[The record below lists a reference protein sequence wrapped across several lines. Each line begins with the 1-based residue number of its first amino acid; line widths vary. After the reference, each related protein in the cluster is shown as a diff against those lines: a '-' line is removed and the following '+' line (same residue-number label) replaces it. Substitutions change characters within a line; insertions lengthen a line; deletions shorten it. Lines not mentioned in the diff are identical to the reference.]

1 MEHTFDNRGKFKFNI
16 FGWLLLCYVA
26 PVLLFGPVSM
36 FTEAVN
42 VHEYVSLA
50 FDPLLDFLAV
60 IAFILVPLL
69 MYTLLRKKFSAYD
82 GSEKSIRSTNLY
94 FKFWYNI
101 NIGIVLG
108 LYALLAVG
116 VIWRSNQIGLQF
128 HNFANNKDSFAS
140 WFTVLWGLSF
150 GFSMIGFVML
160 LAEVERSLFWLPH
173 YKEVQLMSFR
183 QRTNIVIILAVASL
197 VLIFEH
203 VVSVPANLDKGTHY
217 LMINKVFPIGIVFA
231 FTNLASTF
239 FTILS
244 IDKGINEVKIHTE
257 ELSNRNYNIK
267 PLKVEC
273 RCEVGELVNNIN
285 IFRETTKS
293 LLTDM
298 AASAQNSTNSANE
311 LKTSLSSAS
320 KNVDDISGNIEMV
333 QQEMSNQSAGVE
345 ESNASVNQIVSRI
358 RELNGSIE
366 SQSAAVAQSSAA
378 VDEMVANINS
388 VTKILEKNT
397 EAVDKLGAASE
408 EGRNRIQHAVGVADE
423 VQQQST
429 GLMDASKIIQ
439 TIASQTNLLA
449 MNAAIESAHAGE
461 AGRGFSVVAD
471 EIRKLAE
478 QSNTQGK
485 NIDTSL
491 KSLSEL
497 ISQITNSI
505 EEVQQQFDIIY
516 NLAQTVRSQEG
527 VVKNAMDEQNEGNKQ
542 VLDAMKSI
550 NDSTVVVK
558 SSSNEMLGDADQVVK
573 EMGLLAEVTRKITDS
588 MQLMTQS
595 VESISTAVKEVAN
608 NSDKN
613 LHDTQELAQKIE
625 TFDL

>member
-1 MEHTFDNRGKFKFNI
+1 MEHTFENRGKFKFSI

-26 PVLLFGPVSM
+26 PVLLFGPVAM

-42 VHEYVSLA
+42 VHEYTSIA
-50 FDPLLDFLAV
+50 FDPLLDVIAV
-60 IAFILVPLL
+60 FAFILVPLF
-69 MYTLLRKKFSAYD
+69 MYTLLRKKFAAYD
-82 GSEKSIRSTNLY
+82 RSEKAIRSTNLY

-101 NIGIVLG
+101 NIGIVLA
-108 LYALLAVG
+108 LYALLAFG
-116 VIWRSNQIGLQF
+116 VIWRANQLGIHY
-128 HNFANNKDSFAS
+128 HNFENNRDSFAS
-140 WFTVLWGLSF
+140 WLTVVWGLAF

-160 LAEVERSLFWLPH
+160 LSEVDKSLFWLPH
-173 YKEVQLMSFR
+173 YKEVQLMSFS
-183 QRTNIVIILAVASL
+183 QRTNIVILLAVASL

-203 VVSVPANLDKGTHY
+203 VVSVPTNLEKGTHY
-217 LMINKVFPIGIVFA
+217 LMIKKVLPIGIVFA
-231 FTNLASTF
+231 LINLASTF
-239 FTILS
+239 FTIRS
-244 IDKGINEVKIHTE
+244 IDKGINAVKAHTE
-257 ELSNRNYNIK
+257 ELSNRNYNIE

-273 RCEVGELVNNIN
+273 RCEIGELVNNIN
-285 IFRETTKS
+285 LFRETTKS

-298 AASAQNSTNSANE
+298 SASAQNSTQSADE
-311 LKTSLSSAS
+311 LKTSLASAT
-320 KNVDDISGNIEMV
+320 KNVDDISNNIQMV
-333 QQEMSNQSAGVE
+333 QTEMSNQSAGVE
-345 ESNASVNQIVSRI
+345 ESNASVNQIVTRI
-358 RELNGSIE
+358 RELNNSIE
-366 SQSAAVAQSSAA
+366 SQSAAVTQSSAA

-388 VTKILEKNT
+388 VTQILEKNT
-397 EAVDKLGAASE
+397 EAVDKLGSASE
-408 EGRNRIQHAVGVADE
+408 EGRNRIQHAVGVAEE
-423 VQQQST
+423 VQQQSS

-461 AGRGFSVVAD
+461 AGQGFSVVAD

-478 QSNTQGK
+478 QSSAQGK

-497 ISQITNSI
+497 IAQISTSV
-505 EEVQQQFDIIY
+505 EEVRQQFDIIY
-516 NLAQTVRSQEG
+516 DLAQTVRSQEI

-573 EMGLLAEVTRKITDS
+573 EMGILAEVTRRITDS

-595 VESISTAVKEVAN
+595 VDSISTAVKQVSYS
-608 NSDKN
+608 SDQN
-613 LHDTQELAQKIE
+613 LHNTQELAQKIK
-625 TFDL
+625 TFEL